1 MLLKLKKSNAIMKS
15 GKFREIM
22 FVLLPAFVSSSSGI
36 IRAPKAPTANN
47 VNPMNH
53 FIFTQFPEILEYIKK

>member
-1 MLLKLKKSNAIMKS
+1 MKS